1 MTRELTSSVS
11 FSVCAQAGGGAYVV
25 RIERNYRF
33 IVGFNSG
40 LIVLGVA
47 GIIQSTLSALL
58 HNMSTLGISLR
69 SMTNLLD
76 NGYSDE
82 LPLAHRK

>member
-1 MTRELTSSVS
+1 ML
-11 FSVCAQAGGGAYVV
+11 
-25 RIERNYRF
+25 RIERNYGF

-58 HNMSTLGISLR
+58 HNMSTPGISLR

>member
-1 MTRELTSSVS
+1 MRGLAEVLML
-11 FSVCAQAGGGAYVV
+11 

-69 SMTNLLD
+69 SMTSLLD

-82 LPLAHRK
+82 LPPAHRK

>member
-1 MTRELTSSVS
+1 MNTVRRLAEVLML
-11 FSVCAQAGGGAYVV
+11 
-25 RIERNYRF
+25 RIERNYGF
-33 IVGFNSG
+33 IVGFNFG

-47 GIIQSTLSALL
+47 GIIQSTLSAPL
-58 HNMSTLGISLR
+58 HNMSTPGISLR

>member
-1 MTRELTSSVS
+1 MRRLAEVLML
-11 FSVCAQAGGGAYVV
+11 

-33 IVGFNSG
+33 IVGFNFG

-47 GIIQSTLSALL
+47 GIIQPTLSALL
-58 HNMSTLGISLR
+58 HNMSTPGISLR

-82 LPLAHRK
+82 PPLAYRK

>member
-1 MTRELTSSVS
+1 MRRLAEVLML
-11 FSVCAQAGGGAYVV
+11 
-25 RIERNYRF
+25 RIERNYGF

-58 HNMSTLGISLR
+58 HNMSTPGISLR

-82 LPLAHRK
+82 LPPAHRK

>member
-1 MTRELTSSVS
+1 MRRLAEVLML
-11 FSVCAQAGGGAYVV
+11 

-33 IVGFNSG
+33 IVGFNFG

-47 GIIQSTLSALL
+47 DIIQSTLSALL
-58 HNMSTLGISLR
+58 HNMSILGISLR

-82 LPLAHRK
+82 LPPAHRK

>member
-1 MTRELTSSVS
+1 MRGLAEVLML
-11 FSVCAQAGGGAYVV
+11 

-33 IVGFNSG
+33 IVGFNFG

-47 GIIQSTLSALL
+47 GIIQSTLSAPL
-58 HNMSTLGISLR
+58 HNMSTPGISLR

>member
-1 MTRELTSSVS
+1 MRRLAEVLML
-11 FSVCAQAGGGAYVV
+11 

-47 GIIQSTLSALL
+47 GIIQSTLSAPL
-58 HNMSTLGISLR
+58 HNMSTPGISLR

>member
-1 MTRELTSSVS
+1 MRRLAEVLML
-11 FSVCAQAGGGAYVV
+11 
-25 RIERNYRF
+25 RIERNCRF

-69 SMTNLLD
+69 SMTSLLD

-82 LPLAHRK
+82 LPPAHRK

>member
-1 MTRELTSSVS
+1 MRGLAEVLML
-11 FSVCAQAGGGAYVV
+11 

-40 LIVLGVA
+40 LIVLGVE

-82 LPLAHRK
+82 LPPAHRK

>member
-1 MTRELTSSVS
+1 MRRLAEVLML
-11 FSVCAQAGGGAYVV
+11 
-25 RIERNYRF
+25 RIERNYGF

-58 HNMSTLGISLR
+58 HNMSTPGISLR

>member
-1 MTRELTSSVS
+1 MTSSVS
-11 FSVCAQAGGGAYVV
+11 FSVRARAGGGAYVV

-33 IVGFNSG
+33 IVGFNFG
-40 LIVLGVA
+40 LVVLGVA